1 MGLMTKVL
9 DIACEGTQ
17 RALACMHHIKQ
28 LLGHGTRGT
37 GGRPPTP
44 LPPPPLCWNTSSPS
58 NANSMGLD
66 GDTSLGTVQVGGS
79 DTALT
84 VRLLFRMI
92 RELQTKVDVLA
103 ERSKNAG
110 IIFDRRAFLSEAEFV
125 TLFIQQNPSGSGPV
139 AFVDIISIWLFG
151 ATDSINTPAFLM
163 TYIALRTQGSRE
175 GVLKFATHT
184 P

>member
-1 MGLMTKVL
+1 MTP
-9 DIACEGTQ
+9 T
-17 RALACMHHIKQ
+17 
-28 LLGHGTRGT
+28 
-37 GGRPPTP
+37 PPTP
-44 LPPPPLCWNTSSPS
+44 PPLRWNTSSPS
-58 NANSMGLD
+58 NANSMGID
-66 GDTSLGTVQVGGS
+66 GDTPLGTVQVGGS
-79 DTALT
+79 NTALM

-92 RELQTKVDVLA
+92 RKLLAKVYILT
-103 ERSKNAG
+103 ERSKNTG
-110 IIFDRRAFLSEAEFV
+110 IIFDRCTFLSEAEFV
-125 TLFIQQNPSGSGPV
+125 MWFIQQNPSGSGPA